1 MIDHL
6 SKEYKIILLTK
17 NIYVD
22 YYKNN
27 LNENLKERI
36 NYLKSNFPI
45 LVSIS
50 NKSFLGKLLEKEDP
64 ADRNTGTAI
73 AEMLS
78 IINGASIIRT
88 HNPKI
93 TSDVI
98 KMTKLLTKKSKKGL

>member
-1 MIDHL
+1 MCIRDRAQRDI
-6 SKEYKIILLTK
+6 EIIK
-17 NIYVD
+17 
-22 YYKNN
+22 K
-27 LNENLKERI
+27 LKL
-36 NYLKSNFPI
+36 LKSTFPI

-50 NKSFLGKLLEKEDP
+50 NKSFLGKLLGKENP

-98 KMTKLLTKKSKKGL
+98 KMTKSLTQKSKKGL